1 MFLGLGTTP
10 LPPVLS
16 LRHLPCP
23 RRTRGLFTV
32 HSRRVCALVCVYA
45 RARSC
50 IGVHGR
56 CRTRQ
61 PRLLR
66 GAALSVRRLSGRGGR
81 RSACLFV
88 CLFVCGGPPQRREI
102 VPRALDYLATPWSAQ
117 HSSLQ
122 ALIRRQSGRRTYC
135 RCGLAGWRGPLPA
148 GWCLTVGCVC
158 PYMRARVWWCW
169 RWRRWKLLALRITA
183 HVLHALC
190 APQPRRAMPAGSRS
204 HR

>member
-23 RRTRGLFTV
+23 RRTRGF
-32 HSRRVCALVCVYA
+32 SQFIRGVCARSCVCTRAHVRALVCMA
-45 RARSC
+45 AAAHDSRAFCAAQHCLSVGFRA
-50 IGVHGR
+50 
-56 CRTRQ
+56 
-61 PRLLR
+61 
-66 GAALSVRRLSGRGGR
+66 GAAAAVL
-81 RSACLFV
+81 V

-102 VPRALDYLATPWSAQ
+102 VPRALNYLATPWSAQ